1 MSRPSFVKLSFF
13 NKLGLT
19 VLIGVIGTPIFA
31 QGLYRC
37 GNTYQ
42 DKPCVGE
49 AGKKIAGGVVNNAKP
64 TTVLKPVD
72 AACVQRGEEAK
83 KIVWAREGGM
93 GEQQMLGKAK
103 TDEEKKLVAD
113 VYKVRGGAN
122 DVKVAMEAACVAEK
136 TALAA
141 GQAVPAAAGAASAA
155 SANAAASA
163 GKTVASA
170 PASGVKSDAATG
182 PSAEE
187 KKRNC
192 DQLRAQLEAAV
203 IAQRSTPSVSIDIP
217 KQRKENEA
225 SLAKLGC

>member
-1 MSRPSFVKLSFF
+1 MSRPSFVKQTFF
-13 NKLGLT
+13 SKLGLT
-19 VLIGVIGTPIFA
+19 VLIGVIANPVLA

-49 AGKKIAGGVVNNAKP
+49 AGKKIAGGVASNAKP
-64 TTVLKPVD
+64 STPLKPVD
-72 AACVQRGEEAK
+72 AACVQRGEDAK

-93 GEQQMLGKAK
+93 GEQQMLAKAK
-103 TDEEKKLVAD
+103 SEEEKKLVAD

-141 GQAVPAAAGAASAA
+141 GQAAAPNAATASASAA
-155 SANAAASA
+155 S
-163 GKTVASA
+163 KA
-170 PASGVKSDAATG
+170 PASTPAASG